1 MSPDLTKLVEAL
13 NKAALADDAPADDAL
28 AKSLAERIVTFAE
41 SNQKSIRE
49 GINKDGYYDLA
60 LDGHTF
66 RFKLADG
73 GKASDTASG

>member
-13 NKAALADDAPADDAL
+13 NKAAPTKEEF
-28 AKSLAERIVTFAE
+28 AKSLTERIVTFAE